1 MFFWFSKA
9 HHAVEASFILE
20 LELDISGLTL
30 TGHPSIYVYILG
42 WIISLWNLF
51 LYFCPNSYRTPTYL
65 CIWVCPPEVARFIRR
80 SRPNLMKLSG
90 FVELVS
96 LIILVTTFLKF
107 DRFFTEIQ
115 VKNCRSISG
124 IFAIFAKK
132 RPFRLQR
139 NRWNYIINRSNHKT
153 NDIFWILA
161 SSCIR
166 IPKN

>member
-1 MFFWFSKA
+1 MSLTRYNLRVLRSLPPLDTYAYFSTDFHFYKLYPPT
-9 HHAVEASFILE
+9 FTQIDLILR
-20 LELDISGLTL
+20 DIYMGVSAGNRQL
-30 TGHPSIYVYILG
+30 
-42 WIISLWNLF
+42 
-51 LYFCPNSYRTPTYL
+51 
-65 CIWVCPPEVARFIRR
+65 IRR
-80 SRPNLMKLSG
+80 PRPNLMKLSG
-90 FVELVS
+90 FVELDS
-96 LIILVTTFLKF
+96 LNILVTTFLKF